1 MPQRLTGVPPAEHE
15 LEDNAEKLLEELIEV
30 HASTPSFRHL
40 FKSQATTELF
50 VDAYKSFIA
59 SAAMV
64 IELSQSTVRILEKLS
79 HLGLSIALD
88 DAVGNSQKQEVSQR
102 HDRTFST

>member
-1 MPQRLTGVPPAEHE
+1 MHS
-15 LEDNAEKLLEELIEV
+15 
-30 HASTPSFRHL
+30 STPSFRHL

-50 VDAYKSFIA
+50 VDAYKSFLA

-79 HLGLSIALD
+79 HVGLGIALSD
-88 DAVGNSQKQEVSQR
+88 EVGNSQKQEVSSNGVVTVSHR
-102 HDRTFST
+102 